1 MKKIFTETQLKILRR
16 GAFYMNQEFL
26 YIIFIIA
33 FGYLLKRLNILQE
46 KDGEVISKIIFKIT
60 LPALVLV
67 TFDSV
72 KIETSLILLP
82 VIVLVYGIITACLGL
97 FVFKNEERELKGS
110 LLMLSSGFNVGLFAF
125 PLVYAIWGIDGLTY
139 FSMFDVG
146 TSFVVFGISFIL
158 GSYFSEEGLRLN
170 PMEILKKLGK
180 SIPLMTYLIA
190 SILNLTHIQLP
201 DFIINVA
208 DKISGANMPLSLLLL
223 GLFLNFK
230 FDKQFIKPMIKFL
243 TFRYGLGIIVGTVL
257 YFILPFGTMFRYT
270 ILIGL
275 LLPVAASALTFAVEF
290 KYSTN
295 STRFI
300 ATMSNITILVSIVIL
315 YIFANFI

>member
-1 MKKIFTETQLKILRR
+1 
-16 GAFYMNQEFL
+16 MNEEFL
-26 YIIFIIA
+26 YIIIIIG

-82 VIVLVYGIITACLGL
+82 IIVLVFGIMTACLGL

-146 TSFVVFGISFIL
+146 SSFVVFGICFIFA
-158 GSYFSEEGLRLN
+158 SYFSKEGLRLN

-180 SIPLMTYLIA
+180 SIPLMTYIIA
-190 SILNLTHIQLP
+190 SILNLIHIQLP
-201 DFIINVA
+201 DILINVA
-208 DKISGANMPLSLLLL
+208 SKISGANMPLSLLLL

-230 FDKQFIKPMIKFL
+230 FDKQFLKPMVKFL
-243 TFRYGLGIIVGTVL
+243 AFRYGLGLIVGLVL
-257 YFILPFGTMFRYT
+257 YFILPFDIMFRYT

>member
-1 MKKIFTETQLKILRR
+1 
-16 GAFYMNQEFL
+16 MNQEFL
-26 YIIFIIA
+26 YIIIIIA

-46 KDGEVISKIIFKIT
+46 KDGEVISKLIFKIT

-72 KIETSLILLP
+72 KIETSLIVLP
-82 VIVLVYGIITACLGL
+82 VIVLVYGIITALLGL
-97 FVFKNEERELKGS
+97 LVFKNEDRELKGS

-146 TSFVVFGISFIL
+146 ASFVVFGICFIFA
-158 GSYFSEEGLRLN
+158 SYFSEEGLKLN
-170 PMEILKKLGK
+170 PVEILKKLGK

-190 SILNLTHIQLP
+190 SILNLIHIQLP
-201 DFIINVA
+201 DMIINVA
-208 DKISGANMPLSLLLL
+208 SKISGANMPLSLLLL

-243 TFRYGLGIIVGTVL
+243 AFRYGLGLIVGSAL
-257 YFILPFGTMFRYT
+257 YFILPFDTMFRYT

>member
-1 MKKIFTETQLKILRR
+1 
-16 GAFYMNQEFL
+16 MNQEFL
-26 YIIFIIA
+26 YIIIIIA

-82 VIVLVYGIITACLGL
+82 IIVLIFGIMTACLGL

-146 TSFVVFGISFIL
+146 SSFVVFGICFIFA
-158 GSYFSEEGLRLN
+158 SYFSEEGLKLN

-190 SILNLTHIQLP
+190 SILNLIHIQLP
-201 DFIINVA
+201 DIIINVA
-208 DKISGANMPLSLLLL
+208 SKISGANMPLSLLLL

-230 FDKQFIKPMIKFL
+230 FDKQFMKPMMKFL
-243 TFRYGLGIIVGTVL
+243 AFRYGLGLIVGLVL
-257 YFILPFGTMFRYT
+257 YFILPFDIMFRYT

>member
-1 MKKIFTETQLKILRR
+1 
-16 GAFYMNQEFL
+16 MNQEFL
-26 YIIFIIA
+26 YIIIIIG

-46 KDGEVISKIIFKIT
+46 KDGEVISKIIFKLT

-82 VIVLVYGIITACLGL
+82 IIVLVFGIMTACLGL

-146 TSFVVFGISFIL
+146 SSFVVFGICFIFA
-158 GSYFSEEGLRLN
+158 SYFSEEGLKLN

-190 SILNLTHIQLP
+190 SILNLIHIQLP
-201 DFIINVA
+201 DIIINVA
-208 DKISGANMPLSLLLL
+208 SKISGANMPLSLLLL

-230 FDKQFIKPMIKFL
+230 FDKQFIKPMMKFL
-243 TFRYGLGIIVGTVL
+243 AFRYGLGLIVGLVL
-257 YFILPFGTMFRYT
+257 YFMLPFDIMFRYT

-300 ATMSNITILVSIVIL
+300 ATMSNITILISIVIL

>member
-1 MKKIFTETQLKILRR
+1 
-16 GAFYMNQEFL
+16 MNQEFL
-26 YIIFIIA
+26 YIIIIIA

-72 KIETSLILLP
+72 KIETSLIVLP
-82 VIVLVYGIITACLGL
+82 VIVLIYGIITAILGL
-97 FVFKNEERELKGS
+97 LVFKNEDRELKGS

-146 TSFVVFGISFIL
+146 ASFVVFGICFIL

-190 SILNLTHIQLP
+190 SILNLIHIQLP
-201 DFIINVA
+201 DLIINIA

-230 FDKQFIKPMIKFL
+230 FDKQFIKPMVKFL
-243 TFRYGLGIIVGTVL
+243 TFRYGLGIIVGSVL
-257 YFILPFGTMFRYT
+257 YFMLPFDTMFRYT

>member
-1 MKKIFTETQLKILRR
+1 
-16 GAFYMNQEFL
+16 MNQEFL
-26 YIIFIIA
+26 YIIMIIS

-72 KIETSLILLP
+72 KIETSLIVLP
-82 VIVLVYGIITACLGL
+82 MIVLVYGIITACLGL

-146 TSFVVFGISFIL
+146 SSFVVFGICFIFA
-158 GSYFSEEGLRLN
+158 SYFSEEGLKLN
-170 PMEILKKLGK
+170 PVEILKKLGK

-190 SILNLTHIQLP
+190 SILNLIHIQLP
-201 DFIINVA
+201 DTIINVA
-208 DKISGANMPLSLLLL
+208 SKISGANMPLSLLLL

-230 FDKQFIKPMIKFL
+230 FDKQYIKPMMKFL
-243 TFRYGLGIIVGTVL
+243 AFRYGLGLMIGLVL
-257 YFILPFGTMFRYT
+257 YFILPFDIMFRYT

>member
-1 MKKIFTETQLKILRR
+1 
-16 GAFYMNQEFL
+16 MNQEFL
-26 YIIFIIA
+26 YIIIIIA

-97 FVFKNEERELKGS
+97 IMFRNEDRELKGS

-146 TSFVVFGISFIL
+146 ASFVVFGICFIFA
-158 GSYFSEEGLRLN
+158 SYFSEEGLKLN
-170 PMEILKKLGK
+170 PIEILKKLGK

-190 SILNLTHIQLP
+190 SILNLIHIQLP
-201 DFIINVA
+201 DIIINVA
-208 DKISGANMPLSLLLL
+208 SKISGANMPLSLLLL

-230 FDKQFIKPMIKFL
+230 FDKQFMKPMLKFL
-243 TFRYGLGIIVGTVL
+243 AFRYGLGLIVGMVL
-257 YFILPFGTMFRYT
+257 YFILPYDIMFRYT

>member
-1 MKKIFTETQLKILRR
+1 
-16 GAFYMNQEFL
+16 MNQEFL
-26 YIIFIIA
+26 YIIIIIA

-82 VIVLVYGIITACLGL
+82 VIVLVFGIITACLGL
-97 FVFKNEERELKGS
+97 LLFKNEERELKGS

-125 PLVYAIWGIDGLTY
+125 PLVYAVWGIDGLTY

-146 TSFVVFGISFIL
+146 SSFIVFGICFIFA
-158 GSYFSEEGLRLN
+158 SYFSEEGLKLN
-170 PMEILKKLGK
+170 PVGILKKLGK

-190 SILNLTHIQLP
+190 SILNLIHIQLP
-201 DFIINVA
+201 DTIINVA
-208 DKISGANMPLSLLLL
+208 SKISGANMPLSLLLL

-230 FDKQFIKPMIKFL
+230 FDKQFMKPMLKFL
-243 TFRYGLGIIVGTVL
+243 AFRYGLGLIVGLVL
-257 YFILPFGTMFRYT
+257 YFILPFDIMFRYT
-270 ILIGL
+270 VLIGL

>member
-1 MKKIFTETQLKILRR
+1 
-16 GAFYMNQEFL
+16 
-26 YIIFIIA
+26 
-33 FGYLLKRLNILQE
+33 LKRINILQE

-72 KIETSLILLP
+72 KIETSLLLLP
-82 VIVLVYGIITACLGL
+82 VIVLVYGIITAMLGL
-97 FVFKNEERELKGS
+97 IFFKNEERELKGS
-110 LLMLSSGFNVGLFAF
+110 LMMLSSGFNVGLFAF
-125 PLVYAIWGIDGLTY
+125 PLVYAIWGMDGLTY

-146 TSFVVFGISFIL
+146 TSFVVFGISYIL

-170 PMEILKKLGK
+170 PIEILKKLGK
-180 SIPLMTYLIA
+180 SIPLMTYIIA
-190 SILNLTHIQLP
+190 SILNLCHIQLP
-201 DFIINVA
+201 DPIINVA
-208 DKISGANMPLSLLLL
+208 STISGANIPLSLLLL

-230 FDKQFIKPMIKFL
+230 FDKQFIKPMVKFL
-243 TFRYGLGIIVGTVL
+243 TFRYGLGLTVGLVL
-257 YFILPFGTMFRYT
+257 YFILPYEIMLRYT

-300 ATMSNITILVSIVIL
+300 ATMSNITIVISIIIL
-315 YIFANFI
+315 YIFANFIL

>member
-1 MKKIFTETQLKILRR
+1 
-16 GAFYMNQEFL
+16 MNQEFL
-26 YIIFIIA
+26 YIIIIIA

-72 KIETSLILLP
+72 KIETSLIVLP
-82 VIVLVYGIITACLGL
+82 VIVLVYGIITAILGL
-97 FVFKNEERELKGS
+97 LVFKNEDRELKGS

-146 TSFVVFGISFIL
+146 ASFVVFGICFIL

-190 SILNLTHIQLP
+190 SILNLIHIQLP
-201 DFIINVA
+201 DLIINVA
-208 DKISGANMPLSLLLL
+208 SKISGANMPLSLLLL

-230 FDKQFIKPMIKFL
+230 FDKQFMKPMMKFL
-243 TFRYGLGIIVGTVL
+243 TFRYGLGLIVGLGL
-257 YFILPFGTMFRYT
+257 YFILPFDIMFRYT

>member
-1 MKKIFTETQLKILRR
+1 
-16 GAFYMNQEFL
+16 MNQEFL
-26 YIIFIIA
+26 YIIIIIG
-33 FGYLLKRLNILQE
+33 FGYLLKRLKILQE
-46 KDGEVISKIIFKIT
+46 KDGSVISKIIFKIT

-82 VIVLVYGIITACLGL
+82 VIVLVFGIITACLGL
-97 FVFKNEERELKGS
+97 FVFKNEDRELKGS

-146 TSFVVFGISFIL
+146 SSFIVFGICFIFA
-158 GSYFSEEGLRLN
+158 SYYSEEGLKLN
-170 PMEILKKLGK
+170 PVEILKKLGK

-190 SILNLTHIQLP
+190 SILNLIHIQLP
-201 DFIINVA
+201 DIIINVA
-208 DKISGANMPLSLLLL
+208 SKISGANMPLSLLLL

-230 FDKQFIKPMIKFL
+230 FDKQFLKPMMKFL
-243 TFRYGLGIIVGTVL
+243 AFRYGLGLIVGLVL
-257 YFILPFGTMFRYT
+257 YFILPFDTMFRYT

-300 ATMSNITILVSIVIL
+300 ATMSNITILISIVIL

>member
-1 MKKIFTETQLKILRR
+1 
-16 GAFYMNQEFL
+16 MNQEFL
-26 YIIFIIA
+26 YIIIIIA

-82 VIVLVYGIITACLGL
+82 VIVLVYGIITALLGL
-97 FVFKNEERELKGS
+97 LFFKNEERELKGS

-125 PLVYAIWGIDGLTY
+125 PLVYAIWGIEGLTY

-146 TSFVVFGISFIL
+146 ASFVVFGISFIL
-158 GSYFSEEGLRLN
+158 GSYFSAEGLTLN
-170 PMEILKKLGK
+170 PLEILKKLCK
-180 SIPLMTYLIA
+180 SIPLMTYIIA
-190 SILNLTHIQLP
+190 SILNFSHIQLP
-201 DFIINVA
+201 DTIINVA
-208 DKISGANMPLSLLLL
+208 STISGANIPLSLLLL

-230 FDKQFIKPMIKFL
+230 FDKQFIKPMLKFL
-243 TFRYGLGIIVGTVL
+243 TFRYGLGLTVGLVL
-257 YFILPFGTMFRYT
+257 YFILPYDIMLRST

-290 KYSTN
+290 RYSST

-315 YIFANFI
+315 YIFANFIL

>member
-1 MKKIFTETQLKILRR
+1 
-16 GAFYMNQEFL
+16 MNQEFL

>member
-1 MKKIFTETQLKILRR
+1 
-16 GAFYMNQEFL
+16 MNQEFL
-26 YIIFIIA
+26 YIIIIIA
-33 FGYLLKRLNILQE
+33 FGYLLKRLNILHE

-72 KIETSLILLP
+72 KIETSLIVLP
-82 VIVLVYGIITACLGL
+82 MIVLVYGIITACLGL

-146 TSFVVFGISFIL
+146 ASFVVFGICFIFA
-158 GSYFSEEGLRLN
+158 SYFSEEGLKLN
-170 PMEILKKLGK
+170 PLEILKKLGK

-190 SILNLTHIQLP
+190 SILNLIHIQLP
-201 DFIINVA
+201 DIIISVA
-208 DKISGANMPLSLLLL
+208 SKISGANMPLSLLLL

-230 FDKQFIKPMIKFL
+230 FDKQFMKPMLKFL
-243 TFRYGLGIIVGTVL
+243 AFRYGLGLMIGLVL
-257 YFILPFGTMFRYT
+257 YFILPFDIMFRYT